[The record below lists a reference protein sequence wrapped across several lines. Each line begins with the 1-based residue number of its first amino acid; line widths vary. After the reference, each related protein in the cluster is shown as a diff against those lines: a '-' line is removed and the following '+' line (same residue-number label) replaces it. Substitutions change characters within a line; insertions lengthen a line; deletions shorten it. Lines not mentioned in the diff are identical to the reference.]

1 MTTRSLGEQ
10 IRGALVKVITSL
22 FLLLLKE
29 QFILVMEQSRVS
41 TPGSNSVCLMA
52 RLRRHR
58 L

>member
-29 QFILVMEQSRVS
+29 QYTSYGTKS
-41 TPGSNSVCLMA
+41 C
-52 RLRRHR
+52 
-58 L
+58 